1 MKTLSMKKGVLMV
14 IIISVILIIASV
26 FAVWDLRPS
35 ADFGL
40 SCGPGY
46 IDVHSS
52 SFSLIPFVNEDKHIT
67 SSEIATA
74 FIGQIG
80 SGNLTLNKQH
90 GTSYGDTNVG
100 VFTLGNGATAYVAS
114 TNSTVLVIQLK
125 NGEYLIVGT
134 LNTNAFASIFSQNVY
149 PLKSPQG

>member
-1 MKTLSMKKGVLMV
+1 MKTLSMSKGVLAV
-14 IIISVILIIASV
+14 IIISVILIIAIV
-26 FAVWDLRPS
+26 LAVWDLSPS
-35 ADFGL
+35 ADFSL

-52 SFSLIPFVNEDKHIT
+52 SFSLIPFVDGDKRIT
-67 SSEIATA
+67 SSEITTA
-74 FIGQIG
+74 FVGHIG
-80 SGNLTLNKQH
+80 SGNFTLNKQH

-114 TNSTVLVIQLK
+114 TNSTDLIIQLK

-134 LNTNAFASIFSQNVY
+134 QNTNAFASIFSQNVY
-149 PLKSPQG
+149 PLKSP

>member
-1 MKTLSMKKGVLMV
+1 MKKGVLMA
-14 IIISVILIIASV
+14 IITSVILIIASV

-67 SSEIATA
+67 SSEIAAA

-90 GTSYGDTNVG
+90 GTSYGDINVG

-134 LNTNAFASIFSQNVY
+134 LNTDAFASIFSQNVY